1 MRSHVTLAACLAAG
15 LLTVPLPAA
24 QPVFRG
30 TDVFPPE
37 EFAAR
42 RAKVI
47 ARIGDAVAIVNGT
60 TEPPGEM
67 PLRQNNQFHYLSGV
81 VEPRA
86 RLIIDGRTGRT
97 TLFLQPRSERRE
109 SSQYGPALVPGDAA
123 ARTTGIDEV
132 LPLEAFT
139 PAAEALA
146 ADRRAIFTPHRAEV
160 LGSQSGGDPSRMWT
174 ANERDPWDGRTSR
187 EQQLIAKLRAA
198 APDSRIE
205 DLDPIVDAL
214 RAVKSPR
221 EIELIREVTRMT
233 GLAIMEVMRE
243 AEPGMFE
250 YELQAPAEYLFK
262 KHGALGASYFAL
274 IATGQ
279 NTYYTHYHSGTS
291 RLADGDLVQYDYA
304 PDYKN
309 YQSDVTRIF
318 PANGRFSP
326 RQREMYGIYLKLYQ
340 ALLTS
345 IRVHA
350 TPLEVVREA
359 VVKMD
364 AAMASFT
371 FTDETIRRA
380 AANLV
385 ESYRRRETV
394 RSLGHTV
401 GMAVHDVGGLQAD
414 TLEPGRVFTI
424 EPQFRIEDERLGL
437 RLEDMI
443 LITDTGVEIL
453 SAFVPIEIEDI
464 ERLMAEPGIGG
475 AARRR

>member
-1 MRSHVTLAACLAAG
+1 MFLACLVA
-15 LLTVPLPAA
+15 LPAA

-30 TDVFPPE
+30 SEVFPPE

-42 RAKVI
+42 RARVF
-47 ARIGDAVAIVNGT
+47 AAMGDAVAIVNGA

-67 PLRQNNQFHYLSGV
+67 PFRQNNQFHYLSGV

-86 RLIIDGRTGRT
+86 RRVRDGRTRTT
-97 TLFLQPRSERRE
+97 TLFVAPRNERRE
-109 SSQYGPALVPGDAA
+109 SSQYGPALVPGAA
-123 ARTTGIDEV
+123 AVSATGIDEV
-132 LPLEAFT
+132 LPLDAFT
-139 PAAEALA
+139 ARVESIA
-146 ADRRAIFTPHRAEV
+146 ADDRVIFTPHRAEV
-160 LGSQSGGDPSRMWT
+160 LGSQSGGDPSRLWA

-187 EQQLIAKLRAA
+187 EQQFIAKLRAA
-198 APDSRIE
+198 APGSDIR
-205 DLDPIVDAL
+205 DLDPIVDGL
-214 RAVKSPR
+214 RAVKSAR
-221 EIELIREVTRMT
+221 EIEVIRDATRMT
-233 GLAIMEVMRE
+233 GLGIMEAMRD
-243 AEPGMFE
+243 ARPGLFE
-250 YELQAPAEYLFK
+250 YELQAPAEFVFK
-262 KHGALGASYFAL
+262 KHGALGAAYFAL

-279 NTYYTHYHSGTS
+279 NTYYTHYHRNTA
-291 RLADGDLVQYDYA
+291 RLADGDMVQFDYA

-309 YQSDVTRIF
+309 YQSDVTRLF
-318 PANGRFSP
+318 PANGTFSP

-350 TPLEVVREA
+350 TPLEVVRDA

-371 FTDETIRRA
+371 FTDPKIRA
-380 AANLV
+380 AAEALV
-385 ESYRRRETV
+385 EGYRRRETV

-401 GMAVHDVGGLQAD
+401 GMAVHDVGGLGAD

-443 LITDTGVEIL
+443 LITAAGVEIL
-453 SAFVPIEIEDI
+453 SDFVPIEIDEI
-464 ERLMAEPGIGG
+464 ERLMAQPGLSAVQI
-475 AARRR
+475 RR